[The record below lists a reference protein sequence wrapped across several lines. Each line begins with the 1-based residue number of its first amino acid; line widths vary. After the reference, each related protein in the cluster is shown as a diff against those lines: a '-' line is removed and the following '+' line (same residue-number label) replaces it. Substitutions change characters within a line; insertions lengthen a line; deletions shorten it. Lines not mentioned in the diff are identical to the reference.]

1 MRESEYTI
9 AIIGMAGKFP
19 CSDDVDQFWQ
29 NLKVGKNC
37 ITRDPSADKPG
48 YVAAYGKLDDIAGFD
63 AGFFG
68 ISPAE
73 ANDSD
78 PEMRV
83 MLELTQ
89 HALENAGYAAPEKSH
104 KTGIY
109 TSFGN
114 GVYIWNYIMQSGS
127 NWYENYEIYK
137 AYLSTRCEKIA
148 YKFGFEGPAIMSEY
162 ACASSLNA
170 VHQAC
175 QSLLNFECDMALA
188 GGVSVDMKQEG
199 YPASLATTSSKGV
212 MRSFDKDSDGLVPGS
227 GAGLVVLRRY
237 EDAVNDHDNII
248 AVIKGTYV
256 NNDGNR
262 KAGFAA
268 PGVFGQTDCL
278 RSVLSVSDVSADDID
293 YYETHGTATELGD
306 SIELTAISG
315 VIGKRD
321 SDNKLYIGSVKPNI
335 GHTNM
340 AAGIANVIKTALILQ
355 NRTIVPTIN
364 YQNPCSS
371 IESAGGALEVADK
384 VMNFSKDK
392 QMTAVCSAVGMGG
405 ANAMAVLAEYI
416 PENERS
422 SVKNELSQLLVFSGK
437 TREAVTKI
445 REKTIDLVKRDG
457 LRLDDTA
464 YTLQNGRDEY
474 EYRAYEICG
483 SGSENELRRVHHI
496 GDGASRRIVFV
507 FSGAGSFDRT
517 IGKELYNTYPVFK
530 KYMDQ
535 CFECCE
541 RNGISDIK
549 KTYLDFEVSDP
560 ESADNIK
567 GIELIFAIG
576 YSLAKTYME
585 LGICPDTIVG
595 HSNGEYI
602 AAVVSGIMSMDD
614 AVKLLKA
621 RAELMEKLPE
631 GAMINIAAPEDK
643 VTEMLEDG
651 VSIGAVNAPGR
662 IMVTG
667 RRDAMDK
674 FEEKLKAAEMM
685 YSSMRV
691 NRASHCSIMQDI
703 SEEYLE
709 MLNKV
714 SFSKPKMKIVSTCDV
729 EQDSSVMTSPDYWI
743 KQMCEPVRFC
753 DAVRKIENEEESLF
767 IEMGTSDTLA
777 SMIRKIRTESGFA
790 PAIASFDSPTAE
802 NARDGFLAALG
813 EIWCCGITPDW
824 DKLYDEKPYKVQ
836 LANYPFEHKEYW
848 KFNENI
854 FSSSYSAKEV
864 GNVLICDGLDE
875 NTFAKTRY
883 IAGRTEGNIIIAE
896 PATEQYNNNSK
907 LTSAFDEI
915 RALWSNIR
923 ENEFGDSDVLLLR
936 DVDGFIEDSDKLSA
950 ACIMDYFRMQPDF
963 SVDDVFTKE
972 KLIAFTGTIEKYVPF
987 IEYFVSFLNDYNYIS
1002 YEYGMITFNEKAKNL
1017 SDKNTLLAEF
1027 SKKYPD
1033 QCAYL
1038 EFCVY
1043 ASDHYDEVFRG
1054 NREGSTVIYP
1064 DGKFDL
1070 IYSYE
1075 SRMKKYTYTE
1085 KCIRAL
1091 GKTVRRIADSAGR
1104 KLRILEI
1111 GAGSGEMTDTILE
1124 QLDGLEYEYWFTD
1137 LKLSLVNERK
1147 NSPDKDN
1154 RNMRFAAMD
1163 IAKSPAEQGFTE
1175 NSFDVVILYDVI
1187 QATENISRTLKNI
1200 SSLIA
1205 DNGIFAFVQTCD
1217 GIELLNL
1224 IFGYAPGWWNYS
1236 KDPERNRITMPPEK
1250 WREKLIASGFSNVAS
1265 LPDDKESNAYRFIMQ
1280 KKAESNADE
1289 RIFCSDDKNKRFEI
1303 LKKECSDIS
1312 VSFLDDLSEENINSE
1327 AKKLRCD
1334 TIIMNKEDESASDE
1348 NDNGARDDL
1357 DAKLFDIVK
1366 EVIGADVSIDD
1377 NLYELGMDSLMAMMI
1392 SSKIQKEL
1400 GYNMQLS
1407 DMYDTSSVREISD
1420 FLRGIAKTDSV
1431 VEEENET
1438 SEPMKTLD
1446 DLFADL

>member
-1 MRESEYTI
+1 MMNESEYTI

-19 CSDDVDQFWQ
+19 CADDVNQFWK
-29 NLKVGKNC
+29 NLESGKNC
-37 ITRDPSADKPG
+37 ITRDISADKQG

-78 PEMRV
+78 PEERI

-89 HALENAGYAAPEKSH
+89 HALENAGYAEPKKSH

-114 GVYIWNYIMQSGS
+114 GVYVWNYIMQSGS
-127 NWYENYEIYK
+127 SWYENYEIYK

-175 QSLLNFECDMALA
+175 QSLLNYECDMALA

-199 YPASLATTSSKGV
+199 YPSSLTTTSSKGC
-212 MRSFDKDSDGLVPGS
+212 MRSFDRDSDGLVPGS
-227 GAGLVVLRRY
+227 GAGIVVLRRY

-268 PGVFGQTDCL
+268 PGVFGQADCL
-278 RSVLSVSDVSADDID
+278 RSVLSVSDVNADDID

-306 SIELTAISG
+306 SIELTAISS
-315 VIGKRD
+315 VIGKRAH
-321 SDNKLYIGSVKPNI
+321 DNKLYIGSVKPNI

-340 AAGIANVIKTALILQ
+340 AAGIANVIKTALIVK

-364 YQNPCSS
+364 YENPCSS
-371 IESAGGALEVADK
+371 IENTGGSIEVAAEKMSFDQK
-384 VMNFSKDK
+384 K

-416 PENERS
+416 PENVRS
-422 SVKNELSQLLVFSGK
+422 SEKKGLSQLFVFSGK
-437 TREAVTKI
+437 TKESVSKI
-445 REKTIDLVKRDG
+445 YEKTVSLIERDG
-457 LRLDDTA
+457 LRHDDVA
-464 YTLQNGRDEY
+464 YTLQNGRGEY
-474 EYRAYEICG
+474 EYRAYGIFGEN
-483 SGSENELRRVHHI
+483 SENELRRVHHI
-496 GDGASRRIVFV
+496 GDAASRRIVFV

-517 IGKELYNTYPVFK
+517 IGKELYNTYPVFR
-530 KYMDQ
+530 KYMNQ
-535 CFECCE
+535 CFESCE
-541 RNGISDIK
+541 RENIDIK
-549 KTYLDFEVSDP
+549 RAYLDFSISDA
-560 ESADNIK
+560 EEIDNIK
-567 GIELIFAIG
+567 GIEIIFAIG

-585 LGICPDTIVG
+585 LGIQPDAIVG

-602 AAVVSGIMSMDD
+602 AAVVSGIMTLDD

-631 GAMINIAAPEDK
+631 GAMINVAAPEEK
-643 VTEMLEDG
+643 VAELLEDG
-651 VSIGAVNAPGR
+651 ISIGAVNAPGR

-667 RRDAMDK
+667 SREVMDR
-674 FEEKLKAAEMM
+674 FESKLKAAEMM

-691 NRASHCSIMQDI
+691 NRASHCSIMKDI
-703 SEEYLE
+703 AGEYRE
-709 MLNKV
+709 FLNKID
-714 SFSKPKMKIVSTCDV
+714 FSVPKIKTISACEP
-729 EQDSSVMTSPDYWI
+729 EQDKNIMTFPDYWV

-753 DAVRKIENEEESLF
+753 DAVTKIENEEPSLF

-777 SMIRKIRTESGFA
+777 SMIRKIRTERGFA
-790 PAIASFDSPTAE
+790 PAISSFDSPTAE
-802 NARDGFLAALG
+802 NSYDGFLAALG
-813 EIWCCGITPDW
+813 ELWCCGITPDW
-824 DKLYDEKPYKVQ
+824 DKLYDEKPYKVP

-854 FSSSYSAKEV
+854 FLSISTREK
-864 GNVLICDGLDE
+864 GNVLICDGLEEDS
-875 NTFAKTRY
+875 FSRTRY
-883 IAGRTEGNIIIAE
+883 IAGKTEGNVIIAE
-896 PATEQYNNNSK
+896 PITEQYNNNEK
-907 LTSAFDEI
+907 LTTAFENI
-915 RALWSNIR
+915 KKLWSSIR
-923 ENEFGDSDVLLLR
+923 EKEFRDSDVLPLR
-936 DVDGFIEDSDKLSA
+936 DVEGFIEDSDKLSA
-950 ACIMDYFRMQPDF
+950 ACIMDYFKIQSDF
-963 SVDDVFTKE
+963 SVSDVYTKE
-972 KLIAFTGTIEKYVPF
+972 KLIAVTGTIEKYVPF
-987 IEYFVSFLNDYNYIS
+987 IDYFISFLSDYGYVSND
-1002 YEYGMITFNEKAKNL
+1002 YGMIRFNEKAQVL
-1017 SDKNTLLAEF
+1017 SDKNTLLAEL

-1043 ASDHYDEVFRG
+1043 ASNHYDEVFRG

-1064 DGKFDL
+1064 EGKFDL

-1085 KCIRAL
+1085 KCIHAL
-1091 GKTVRRIADSAGR
+1091 GETVRRIADSAGR

-1124 QLDGLEYEYWFTD
+1124 QLEGIEYEYWFTD

-1147 NSPDKDN
+1147 NSSDKDN
-1154 RNMRFAAMD
+1154 SFMKFAALD
-1163 IAKSPAEQGFTE
+1163 ITKSPTDQGFTN
-1175 NSFDVVILYDVI
+1175 NSFDVVMLYDVI
-1187 QATENISRTLKNI
+1187 QATENISNTIKNI

-1250 WREKLIASGFSNVAS
+1250 WREKLSDSGFTNVIS
-1265 LPDDKESNAYRFIMQ
+1265 LPDDNDSNAYLFVMQ
-1280 KKAESNADE
+1280 KKASVAAEE
-1289 RIFCSDDKNKRFEI
+1289 RMFCSDAKNERYEL
-1303 LKKECSDIS
+1303 LKQECSNITVRFVDTDS
-1312 VSFLDDLSEENINSE
+1312 DDAVKVAAKEFMCDTVIVNSE
-1327 AKKLRCD
+1327 DKAVIYENGKGTR
-1334 TIIMNKEDESASDE
+1334 DELDE
-1348 NDNGARDDL
+1348 KVFG
-1357 DAKLFDIVK
+1357 IVK
-1366 EVIGADVSIDD
+1366 EVIGADVSLDD

-1392 SSKIQKEL
+1392 SSKIQKKL

-1407 DMYDTSSVREISD
+1407 DMYGTSSVREITD
-1420 FLRGIAKTDSV
+1420 FLRGKAETESV
-1431 VEEENET
+1431 EAEETET

-1446 DLFADL
+1446 DLFEDL